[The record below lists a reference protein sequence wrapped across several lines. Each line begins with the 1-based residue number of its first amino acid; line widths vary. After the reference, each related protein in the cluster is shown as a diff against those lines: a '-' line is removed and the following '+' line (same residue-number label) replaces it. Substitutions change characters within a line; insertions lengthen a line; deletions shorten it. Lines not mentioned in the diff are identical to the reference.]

1 MALSKLEE
9 KPMNTSRALMEAMMT
24 APTPAPTTLPT
35 PPDRLMPPST
45 QAATAFIS

>member
-1 MALSKLEE
+1 ME
-9 KPMNTSRALMEAMMT
+9 LMIT
-24 APTPAPTTLPT
+24 APMAAPTTLPT